1 MTSVEMVKKICKD
14 RKIPISK
21 LEKDLGFSNGYI
33 GQLRKGV
40 FPTDRATQIA
50 NYLNVPLSVIARE
63 ESPKEDSD
71 GLNARDRRD
80 IAKDLDDI
88 MEKLESGD
96 EGPLRYNGEQIDD
109 ETLIK
114 VRAAL
119 EFGLTQLK
127 KENKVL
133 YNPNKNKKQD

>member
-1 MTSVEMVKKICKD
+1 MGLFEKISEACK
-14 RKIPISK
+14 RKGITVNA
-21 LEKDLGFSNGYI
+21 LEKELGFARSSINKMKKSSPSGEK
-33 GQLRKGV
+33 L
-40 FPTDRATQIA
+40 AQIA
-50 NYLNVPLSVIARE
+50 DYLGVSVDYLLERTE
-63 ESPKEDSD
+63 NDSD

-88 MEKLESGD
+88 MGKLESGD
-96 EGPLRYNGEQIDD
+96 EGPLRYNGEQIDN

-133 YNPNKNKKQD
+133 YNHNKNKKQD

>member
-1 MTSVEMVKKICKD
+1 MKKSS
-14 RKIPISK
+14 PSGEK
-21 LEKDLGFSNGYI
+21 L
-33 GQLRKGV
+33 
-40 FPTDRATQIA
+40 AQIA
-50 NYLNVPLSVIARE
+50 DYLGVSVDYLLERTE
-63 ESPKEDSD
+63 NDSD

-88 MEKLESGD
+88 MGKLESGD
-96 EGPLRYNGEQIDD
+96 EGPLRYNGEQIDN

>member
-1 MTSVEMVKKICKD
+1 MGRYERIKQLCKKNGLTITGIE
-14 RKIPISK
+14 R
-21 LEKDLGFSNGYI
+21 ELGFARGSLCKIDTNEPSSDRVERLAKRLNTSSAYI
-33 GQLRKGV
+33 LRG
-40 FPTDRATQIA
+40 
-50 NYLNVPLSVIARE
+50 
-63 ESPKEDSD
+63 EDSD
-71 GLNARDRRD
+71 GLNVRDRRD